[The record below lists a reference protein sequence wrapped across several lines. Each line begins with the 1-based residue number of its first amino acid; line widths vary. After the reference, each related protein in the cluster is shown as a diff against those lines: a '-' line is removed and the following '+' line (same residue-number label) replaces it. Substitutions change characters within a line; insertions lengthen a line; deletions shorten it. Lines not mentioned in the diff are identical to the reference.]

1 MKRRIPALLCS
12 FPLLVVA
19 ASLAGCEQPAAT
31 PSKPP
36 LVSVS
41 LPVRREV
48 TDFRQFT
55 GRTQAPETVEVRA
68 RVTGYL
74 EKMPFKEGEE
84 VKKGDLLFEIDPR
97 PYKAELDRLASRV
110 GLAEAAYRLAKADYA
125 RAERAS
131 RGTAGAVSRQEL
143 ETYRAKEIEARE
155 SVGAAKANAEGAKLN
170 LEFCTIKSPLSG
182 KVSRYNYTVGN
193 LVNAD
198 QTVLTNIVS
207 QDPMYAYFDVD
218 ERTLLL
224 VQDLIRQGKVKAR
237 RETDYPVAIELAN
250 EKGFPHQGTINFVD
264 NQVNAGT
271 GTLRVRGVFKNPAI
285 KDSRALSPGLF
296 VRVRIPLGEPHEA
309 LLVADQA
316 VGTDQGQKVLYVVN
330 DKDEVVSRPVTLGGV
345 HDGLREVLAGLS
357 ANERVIV
364 NGLQRVR
371 PGLTVEPRV
380 VPMPGVPGSRSKK
393 KPTANQ
399 GK

>member
-1 MKRRIPALLCS
+1 LLSPLFVLAAALG
-12 FPLLVVA
+12 
-19 ASLAGCEQPAAT
+19 GCEQPATA
-31 PSKPP
+31 PSEPP
-36 LVSVS
+36 VVSVS

-48 TDFRQFT
+48 TDYRQFT

-97 PYKAELDRLASRV
+97 PYKAEWDRLEAQV
-110 GLAEAAYRLAKADYA
+110 KLAEARYRLAGADYA
-125 RAERAS
+125 RAQKAS
-131 RGTAGAVSRQEL
+131 RGSSGAVSRQEL
-143 ETYRAKEIEARE
+143 ETYRSKEIEARE

-170 LEFCTIKSPLSG
+170 LNFCTIKSPLSG
-182 KVSRYNYTVGN
+182 KVSRYNYTIGN

-218 ERTLLL
+218 ERTMLL
-224 VQDLIRQGKVKAR
+224 VQDLIREGKVKAS
-237 RETDYPVAIELAN
+237 RETEYPVAIGLAN
-250 EKGFPHQGTINFVD
+250 EKGFPHQGLINFVD

-271 GTLRVRGVFKNPAI
+271 GTLRVRGVFANPAVN
-285 KDSRALSPGLF
+285 DLRTLSPGLF
-296 VRVRIPLGEPHEA
+296 VRVRLPIGNPHPA

-316 VGTDQGQKVLYVVN
+316 VGTDQGQKILYVVN
-330 DKDEVVSRPVTLGGV
+330 AKNEVVSRPVTLGAV

-357 ANERVIV
+357 PNERVIV
-364 NGLQRVR
+364 DGLQRVR

-380 VPMPGVPGSRSKK
+380 VPMPGGPGSGPQK
-393 KPTANQ
+393 KPAINR